1 LDSLSLDGFLTI
13 LLKIA
18 FDFDQINASSASSLS
33 TKVQTP
39 FASISRGS
47 VAGLHTKTTETVEF
61 DNGCSN
67 NLPCY
72 PPDSH

>member
-1 LDSLSLDGFLTI
+1 LTI

-18 FDFDQINASSASSLS
+18 FDFDQINASSAWSLT

-47 VAGLHTKTTETVEF
+47 VAGLHTKTTEAVES
-61 DNGCSN
+61 GLECVYAQA
-67 NLPCY
+67 Y
-72 PPDSH
+72 PRVV